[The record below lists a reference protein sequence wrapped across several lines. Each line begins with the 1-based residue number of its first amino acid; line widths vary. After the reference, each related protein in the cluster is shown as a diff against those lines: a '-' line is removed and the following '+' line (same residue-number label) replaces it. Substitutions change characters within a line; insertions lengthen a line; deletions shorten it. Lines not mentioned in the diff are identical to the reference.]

1 MKEKTFYREKAERI
15 KDTILISKETPMGDI
30 IEPSDMIKPYPGLHD
45 SLMEFI
51 HLVYSFDPN
60 LPLNKE
66 IGPLL
71 DKEPAHVYGID
82 RTEYFSDLLYCVD
95 FFIHY
100 LDEYVD

>member
-30 IEPSDMIKPYPGLHD
+30 IEPSDIIKPYPGLHD

-71 DKEPAHVYGID
+71 DKEACSCLRDRPNGILFRPA
-82 RTEYFSDLLYCVD
+82 LLCR
-95 FFIHY
+95 FLHS
-100 LDEYVD
+100 LS